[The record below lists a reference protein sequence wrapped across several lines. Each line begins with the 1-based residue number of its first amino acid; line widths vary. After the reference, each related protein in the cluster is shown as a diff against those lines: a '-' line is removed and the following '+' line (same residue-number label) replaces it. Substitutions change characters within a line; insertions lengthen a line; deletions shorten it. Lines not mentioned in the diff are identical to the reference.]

1 MTEKLYYK
9 SSYTSSTDATVI
21 SCTECA
27 GGYEIIL
34 DRTLFFAGSGG
45 MESDLGT
52 IDGHKVTKVFE
63 RGPDTV
69 HIIEAP
75 SEPYSHVILEID
87 VSDRMRKMQNHTG
100 EHIISG
106 LAHSLFGAENVG
118 FHADEGS
125 VTIDLNVKLTVGDI
139 ARLERLA
146 NVAVYE
152 NHPVRAITPTAE
164 EASEISYRSKL
175 DIKEN
180 LRLVIIEGIDICAC
194 SALHPNSTAEVGI
207 IKILSHSPHRG
218 GTRIIAACGI
228 SALENY
234 LSVFEQNSKVSALLS
249 AKQSATSDAVSSLL
263 SENSSLKEKLSEA
276 KRRLADLL
284 IESSNKSPSLTVVIS
299 EEGDPDTL
307 RYIATKCANSSTLG
321 AALFPSDSSV
331 RYAIASESVDLKAL
345 SKEMKPALNAKGGG
359 SSTLV
364 QGSFYTDTEKILDYL
379 TKISL

>member
-9 SSYTSSTDATVI
+9 SSYTGSMDATVI

-69 HIIEAP
+69 HITEAP
-75 SEPYSHVILEID
+75 LEPSSSVLLVID
-87 VSDRMRKMQNHTG
+87 MGDRMRKMQNHTG

-146 NVAVYE
+146 NIAVYE

-194 SALHPNSTAEVGI
+194 SALHLNSTAEVGI

-263 SENSSLKEKLSEA
+263 SENL
-276 KRRLADLL
+276 
-284 IESSNKSPSLTVVIS
+284 
-299 EEGDPDTL
+299 
-307 RYIATKCANSSTLG
+307 
-321 AALFPSDSSV
+321 
-331 RYAIASESVDLKAL
+331 
-345 SKEMKPALNAKGGG
+345 
-359 SSTLV
+359 
-364 QGSFYTDTEKILDYL
+364 
-379 TKISL
+379 